1 MEAFFQA
8 LLGGLVLGLIYIA
21 IAVGLTIIFGTLRLV
36 NFAHGAFYA
45 IGAYVGLVVAQHVG
59 LLWAFIAAP
68 IAVALFAVL
77 LDRLVLRNF
86 YDKEPTSQLLVTFG
100 IALVVEET
108 LRFIFGS
115 TTQQYV
121 MPAALQGSVTLGPIE
136 YPAYRLL
143 FAAGVIVMLVLVWL
157 FIERTNYGLIVRAGI
172 RDRVMVQLLG
182 GNIRRASTIV
192 FALGAAVAG
201 LVGAA
206 RNTGASPLAF
216 ISARYSPASSTIMS
230 VSSTPSAPASFAAL
244 QIYGID
250 PPTGFFFLVPSFVVV
265 VVGGLGSFWGAV
277 LGGLLI
283 GELQSLTNLAYAPA
297 SNVVIY
303 LCMALVLLLR
313 PQGLLGESEV
323 IKQ

>member
-45 IGAYVGLVVAQHVG
+45 IGAYAGLVVAQHVG
-59 LLWAFIAAP
+59 LIWAFIAAP
-68 IAVALFAVL
+68 IAVALFAIL

-121 MPAALQGSVTLGPIE
+121 MPAALQGSVTIGPIE

-206 RNTGASPLAF
+206 A
-216 ISARYSPASSTIMS
+216 
-230 VSSTPSAPASFAAL
+230 TP
-244 QIYGID
+244 IYGID

>member
-8 LLGGLVLGLIYIA
+8 LLGGLVLGLIYVA

-45 IGAYVGLVVAQHVG
+45 IGAYVGLVIAQHIGVG
-59 LLWAFIAAP
+59 WAFVAAP
-68 IAVALFAVL
+68 IAVALFAIL
-77 LDRLVLRNF
+77 LDRVVLRTF
-86 YDKEPTSQLLVTFG
+86 YDKEPTAQLLVTFG

-108 LRFIFGS
+108 LRLIFGA
-115 TTQQYV
+115 TTQQYK
-121 MPAALQGSVTLGPIE
+121 MPEALQGSVTFGPIT

-143 FAAGVIVMLVLVWL
+143 FAGGVIVMLALVWL

-172 RDRVMVQLLG
+172 RDRIMVQLLG
-182 GNIRRASTIV
+182 GNIRQASTIV
-192 FALGAAVAG
+192 FALGAAIAG

-206 RNTGASPLAF
+206 ATP
-216 ISARYSPASSTIMS
+216 IYS
-230 VSSTPSAPASFAAL
+230 
-244 QIYGID
+244 ID
-250 PPTGFFFLVPSFVVV
+250 PATGFAFLVPSFVVV

-303 LCMALVLLLR
+303 LAMALVLLLR

-323 IKQ
+323 IRQ

>member
-1 MEAFFQA
+1 MQA
-8 LLGGLVLGLIYIA
+8 LLGGLVLGLIYVA

-45 IGAYVGLVVAQHVG
+45 IGAYVGLVIAQHVG
-59 LLWAFIAAP
+59 VGWAFVAAP
-68 IAVALFAVL
+68 IAVAAFAVV
-77 LDRLVLRNF
+77 LDRFVLRAF
-86 YDKEPTSQLLVTFG
+86 YDKEPTAQLLVTFG
-100 IALVVEET
+100 IALVVEES
-108 LRFIFGS
+108 LRLIFGA
-115 TTQQYV
+115 TTQQYA
-121 MPAALQGSVTLGPIE
+121 MPDALQGSVTLGPIT

-143 FAAGVIVMLVLVWL
+143 FAGGVIVMLALVWL

-192 FALGAAVAG
+192 FAVGAAIAG

-206 RNTGASPLAF
+206 ATP
-216 ISARYSPASSTIMS
+216 IYS
-230 VSSTPSAPASFAAL
+230 
-244 QIYGID
+244 ID
-250 PPTGFFFLVPSFVVV
+250 PGTGFTFLVPSFVVV

-283 GELQSLTNLAYAPA
+283 GELYSLTNLAFAPA
-297 SNVVIY
+297 SNVIIY
-303 LCMALVLLLR
+303 VCMALVLLLR

-323 IKQ
+323 IRQ

>member
-1 MEAFFQA
+1 MEALFQA
-8 LLGGLVLGLIYIA
+8 MLGGLVHGLIYIA

-45 IGAYVGLVVAQHVG
+45 IGAYVGLIIAQRIG
-59 LLWAFIAAP
+59 LGWAFIAAP

-77 LDRLVLRNF
+77 LDRLVLRSF
-86 YDKEPTSQLLVTFG
+86 YDKEATSQLLVTFG

-108 LRFIFGS
+108 LRLIFGA
-115 TTQQYV
+115 TTQQYK
-121 MPAALQGSVTLGPIE
+121 MPLALQGSFTLGPIT

-143 FAAGVIVMLVLVWL
+143 FAGGVIVMLALVWL
-157 FIERTNYGLIVRAGI
+157 FIEKTNYGLIVRAGV

-182 GNIRRASTIV
+182 GNIRQASTIV
-192 FALGAAVAG
+192 FALGAAIAG

-206 RNTGASPLAF
+206 ATP
-216 ISARYSPASSTIMS
+216 IYS
-230 VSSTPSAPASFAAL
+230 
-244 QIYGID
+244 ID
-250 PPTGFFFLVPSFVVV
+250 PATGFAFLVPSFVVV
-265 VVGGLGSFWGAV
+265 VVGGLGSFWGAI

-297 SNVVIY
+297 SDVVIY
-303 LCMALVLLLR
+303 LCMALVLLFR

-323 IKQ
+323 IRQS

>member
-1 MEAFFQA
+1 MEAFFEA
-8 LLGGLVLGLIYIA
+8 LLGGLVLGLIYVA

-45 IGAYVGLVVAQHVG
+45 IGAYVGLVIAQHIGVG
-59 LLWAFIAAP
+59 WAFVAAP

-77 LDRLVLRNF
+77 LDRLVLRSF
-86 YDKEPTSQLLVTFG
+86 YDKEPTAQLLVTFG

-108 LRFIFGS
+108 LRLIFGA
-115 TTQQYV
+115 TTQQYQ
-121 MPAALQGSVTLGPIE
+121 MPGSLQGSVTLGPIT

-143 FAAGVIVMLVLVWL
+143 FAAGVIVMLALVWL
-157 FIERTNYGLIVRAGI
+157 FIERTNYGLIVRAGV
-172 RDRVMVQLLG
+172 RDRIMVQLLG
-182 GNIRRASTIV
+182 GNIRQASTIV
-192 FALGAAVAG
+192 FALGAAIAG

-206 RNTGASPLAF
+206 ATP
-216 ISARYSPASSTIMS
+216 IYS
-230 VSSTPSAPASFAAL
+230 
-244 QIYGID
+244 ID
-250 PPTGFFFLVPSFVVV
+250 PGTGFAFLVPSFVVV

-323 IKQ
+323 IRQ

>member
-1 MEAFFQA
+1 VEAFFQA
-8 LLGGLVLGLIYIA
+8 LLGGLVLGLIYVA

-45 IGAYVGLVVAQHVG
+45 IGAYVGLVIAQHIGVG
-59 LLWAFIAAP
+59 WAFVAAP
-68 IAVALFAVL
+68 IAVALFAIL
-77 LDRLVLRNF
+77 LDRVVLRTF
-86 YDKEPTSQLLVTFG
+86 YDKEPTAQLLVTFG

-108 LRFIFGS
+108 LRLIFGA
-115 TTQQYV
+115 TTQQYK
-121 MPAALQGSVTLGPIE
+121 MPEALQGSVTFGPIT

-143 FAAGVIVMLVLVWL
+143 FAGGVIVMLALVWL

-172 RDRVMVQLLG
+172 RDRIMVQLLG
-182 GNIRRASTIV
+182 GNIRQASTIV
-192 FALGAAVAG
+192 FALGAAIAG

-206 RNTGASPLAF
+206 ATP
-216 ISARYSPASSTIMS
+216 IYS
-230 VSSTPSAPASFAAL
+230 
-244 QIYGID
+244 ID
-250 PPTGFFFLVPSFVVV
+250 PATGFAFLVPSFVVV

-303 LCMALVLLLR
+303 LAMALVLLLR

-323 IKQ
+323 IRQ

>member
-1 MEAFFQA
+1 MEAFFEA
-8 LLGGLVLGLIYIA
+8 LLGGLVLGLIYVA

-45 IGAYVGLVVAQHVG
+45 IGAYVGLVIAQRIGVG
-59 LLWAFIAAP
+59 WAFIAAP

-77 LDRLVLRNF
+77 LDRLVLRQF
-86 YDKEPTSQLLVTFG
+86 YDKEPTAQLLVTFG

-108 LRFIFGS
+108 LRLIFGA
-115 TTQQYV
+115 TTQQYQ
-121 MPAALQGSVTLGPIE
+121 MPDALQGSVSLGFFT

-143 FAAGVIVMLVLVWL
+143 FAGGVILMLALVWL

-182 GNIRRASTIV
+182 GNIRQASTIV
-192 FALGAAVAG
+192 FALGAAIAG

-206 RNTGASPLAF
+206 ATP
-216 ISARYSPASSTIMS
+216 IYS
-230 VSSTPSAPASFAAL
+230 
-244 QIYGID
+244 ID
-250 PPTGFFFLVPSFVVV
+250 PATGFAFLVPSFVVV

-323 IKQ
+323 IRQ